1 VPSALTAPPASPSS
15 FQDKHQLRRKA
26 REHRQKLA
34 LDHPP
39 PLAGEKASR
48 QVLAG
53 LAFPAGSVVSAYW
66 AMGDE
71 LNAQFL
77 IRHLHEAGCVI
88 GLPVVVG
95 KGQPLLFRRWT
106 PETKFIPGGF
116 GTQIPSPDEPEVVPE
131 RLIVPLLSFDA
142 AGYRLG
148 YGGGFYD
155 RTLAKLRGL
164 GPVTAI
170 GFAYAGQEVDAVP
183 REDFDQQLD
192 WLATEVS
199 MRRFG
204 ERF

>member
-1 VPSALTAPPASPSS
+1 V
-15 FQDKHQLRRKA
+15 
-26 REHRQKLA
+26 
-34 LDHPP
+34 
-39 PLAGEKASR
+39 
-48 QVLAG
+48 
-53 LAFPAGSVVSAYW
+53 AFPRGCVVSAYW

-88 GLPVVVG
+88 GLPVVLG

-116 GTQIPSPDEPEVVPE
+116 GTQIPSPDEPEVVPQ
-131 RLIVPLLSFDA
+131 RLIVPLLAFDA

-164 GPVTAI
+164 GPVSAI

-204 ERF
+204 ERT